1 MMTMLVMKKKFA
13 GKEKLPE
20 NATLC
25 FGYLLMY
32 SILMSF

>member
-1 MMTMLVMKKKFA
+1 MMKKKSA

-20 NATLC
+20 NVRLC
-25 FGYLLMY
+25 FGYLLMD